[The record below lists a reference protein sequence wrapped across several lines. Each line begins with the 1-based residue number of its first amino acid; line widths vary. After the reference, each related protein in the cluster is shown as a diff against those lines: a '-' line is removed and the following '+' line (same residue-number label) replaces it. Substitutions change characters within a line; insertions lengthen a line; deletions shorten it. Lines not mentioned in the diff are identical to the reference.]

1 MTNNETIV
9 NGNTADDNIIKEL
22 EVVIVDL
29 DDPKNNDIKS
39 FFDGDDDE
47 CRFNYLIDNDW
58 VIYEYVKQPIV
69 IRNGVRIIK
78 WIWRHFSV
86 LSPSGFFSTPYD
98 LHNHIRF
105 KHRRCVKFGEV
116 PGAHCDTL
124 YNPQYQDFI
133 NYAFLDGEIWVA
145 DSFIREVRKIS
156 FRSTPYFSK
165 CFSSI
170 KDIWVVKYDDLSL
183 IDFASVFYCLY
194 LRNEYVKH
202 TADLGIAKLK
212 EIREVYDGIQ

>member
-78 WIWRHFSV
+78 WIWAIF
-86 LSPSGFFSTPYD
+86 TP
-98 LHNHIRF
+98 F
-105 KHRRCVKFGEV
+105 
-116 PGAHCDTL
+116 
-124 YNPQYQDFI
+124 
-133 NYAFLDGEIWVA
+133 
-145 DSFIREVRKIS
+145 
-156 FRSTPYFSK
+156 
-165 CFSSI
+165 
-170 KDIWVVKYDDLSL
+170 
-183 IDFASVFYCLY
+183 
-194 LRNEYVKH
+194 
-202 TADLGIAKLK
+202 
-212 EIREVYDGIQ
+212 